1 MISLRA
7 EMRKLR
13 IILALACSFAAFT
26 HAAAQVKAPGR
37 ASGAVVGDCRA
48 CAEMVVIPAGSFTM
62 GCSSPAATVA
72 VPVHPSGT
80 VCSSIYYM
88 M

>member
-48 CAEMVVIPAGSFTM
+48 CAEMIVIPAGSFTM
-62 GCSSPAATVA
+62 GCLRLQLLSQSRFIHPEPRVA
-72 VPVHPSGT
+72 VST
-80 VCSSIYYM
+80 T
-88 M
+88 